1 MCRGRVSEFDAMTL
15 AIWHH
20 LTLGRQRRLFQLA
33 LMMLSMGLAALLC
46 RPILLLVFPGILL
59 IQARWERQRS
69 LSDLIP
75 TIIATSLAFWIVSFW
90 FVPYLRLSLSVWA
103 YVVIGLAVL
112 LSGISLWARRDE
124 IPLVLD
130 RQEVFAMSLLMIA
143 TGLRFSLFWRWPLA
157 PAGADVTMHSY
168 MAALIVA
175 LDTVPSSHE
184 PLLPIDRF
192 GAYPA
197 GFQALMALMSLL
209 GGLPVYRSALL
220 MEVSTLSLLTLAFYR
235 FLRVFWDQPISAIVA
250 LLVTFLPRNPQ
261 FFIQWGGDPTLLA
274 LALLVTVL
282 GLLPWL
288 QQRLEPGAW
297 TLCACIAA
305 ASVLTHLIP
314 VMGLLYTIVPL
325 AVYVGIR
332 ERAVWWGK
340 GPLIMRNMLG
350 IGVISALLLAV
361 CLPHLFATE
370 VSAAEVE
377 WVRRFQQQWSGG
389 AWGGT
394 LDNALVTIPH
404 YLAEKVF
411 GGTFLGVGC
420 LGMLTLAYRRP
431 HLAIASLIWIL
442 TVVGLIINS
451 MYWVLPLSYALYPER
466 VALLLLLPFSLSI
479 GAVLDS
485 VRNLFPKTTLPIWLM
500 AALLLFVAVR
510 ENEKLFHHGL
520 AAHCL
525 LTKADLEALRWLQ
538 VNTDPGAVIHNH
550 YGDAGLWIPAV
561 AFRAITDPHLSP
573 FYFDEFR
580 AASASLKTRYVYVGK
595 KKVLGE
601 PILLDEFESAPG
613 RYRRVYEHDGVII
626 YEIISY

>member
-1 MCRGRVSEFDAMTL
+1 MTL

-20 LTLGRQRRLFQLA
+20 LRLGRQRRLFHLA
-33 LMMLSMGLAALLC
+33 LMMLLLGLAALLC

-59 IQARWERQRS
+59 IQAPWERQRY
-69 LSDLIP
+69 LSDLLPIV
-75 TIIATSLAFWIVSFW
+75 IATSLAFWIVSFW
-90 FVPYLRLSLSVWA
+90 FVPYLRLPLSVWV
-103 YVVIGLAVL
+103 YTVIGLAVL
-112 LSGISLWARRDE
+112 LSAIGLWARRDE
-124 IPLVLD
+124 TSLLLD
-130 RQEVFAMSLLMIA
+130 RQEVFAVSLLMIA
-143 TGLRFSLFWRWPLA
+143 TVLRFSFFWRWPLA

-175 LDTVPSSHE
+175 VDTVPSSHE

-220 MEVSTLSLLTLAFYR
+220 MEVSTLTLLTLAFYG
-235 FLRVFWDQPISAIVA
+235 FLRVFWDQPISAMVA

-274 LALLVTVL
+274 LALLVIVL
-282 GLLPWL
+282 GLLPRL
-288 QQRLEPGAW
+288 QQRLEPVAW
-297 TLCACIAA
+297 AVCALIAA

-314 VMGLLYTIVPL
+314 VIGLLYTILPL

-332 ERAVWWGK
+332 ERAVWRGK

-394 LDNALVTIPH
+394 LDNALVTIPQ

-411 GGTFLGVGC
+411 GGTFLALSC
-420 LGMLTLAYRRP
+420 LAMVTLAYRRP
-431 HLAIASLIWIL
+431 SLASASLIWIL

-451 MYWVLPLSYALYPER
+451 MYWLLPLSYALYPER
-466 VALLLLLPFSLSI
+466 VALLLLVPFSLSI
-479 GAVLDS
+479 GAVLDG
-485 VRNLFPKTTLPIWLM
+485 VRNLFPKTALPLWIM
-500 AALLLFVAVR
+500 AALLLFVSVR
-510 ENEKLFHHGL
+510 ENEKLFDHGL

-525 LTKADLEALRWLQ
+525 LTEADLKALQWLQ
-538 VNTDPGAVIHNH
+538 VNTSPGDAIHNR

-580 AASASLKTRYVYVGK
+580 AAVASLQAKYVYVGK
-595 KKVLGE
+595 KKVLGQ
-601 PILLDEFESAPG
+601 PILLDEFDSAPAK
-613 RYRRVYEHDGVII
+613 YRRVYDRDGVII
-626 YEIISY
+626 YEIGS